1 MTSSHSSKCQSDDC
15 GFPKFKTSL
24 SKLTGVP
31 VVHHGTRLTGMGH
44 THSATPKEDFSPRK
58 ISLHKLQESLSAK
71 LFKAGWE
78 ACLENKELF
87 NWSDKYTHNPLV
99 LYDKSS
105 SFSKDKTNREVF
117 NIGKF
122 LLDLLTDYQT
132 LQKCDFIKIKTQFA
146 VDADLSEH
154 TYNSVYVD
162 GVNMTQ
168 LFNDLQNIELF
179 IYSSTNNIDELV
191 TNFSV
196 EELTSK
202 FYQNLSFKIDN
213 ESHTIDIT
221 LGNFIIDVLF
231 ALDCVINL

>member
-1 MTSSHSSKCQSDDC
+1 MVTNKSTLCGITITDEQIRVLNDRFWLSYYCKVDDGGC
-15 GFPKFKTSL
+15 LNHCT
-24 SKLTGVP
+24 V
-31 VVHHGTRLTGMGH
+31 
-44 THSATPKEDFSPRK
+44 
-58 ISLHKLQESLSAK
+58 LQI
-71 LFKAGWE
+71 
-78 ACLENKELF
+78 NKELF
-87 NWSDKYTHNPLV
+87 NWDSDKYTHNPLV

-105 SFSKDKTNREVF
+105 SFSKGKTNREVF

-132 LQKCDFIKIKTQFA
+132 LQKCDFIKIDKQFA

-196 EELTSK
+196 EELTNK